1 MRPLV
6 VGIHTSRSRW
16 APEVEYVVRTLMR
29 IAGYPHSVVW
39 LGPGSDAAAV
49 DVYYG
54 PPREGL
60 SATIAVNSDGPEYD
74 QASRIDPVT
83 VARENGV
90 PVPVF
95 GALGA
100 GPEGRLAFSSDL
112 LFACYWLLTG
122 ARESSYP
129 RGRTGNLDIK
139 DSVLVRDNLL
149 LQPPVSLAAAAM
161 RRVLSDAGHEPV
173 PAPWLGPGRDMAFA
187 FTHDVDYPL
196 IMPWLE
202 SARLLLRHGP
212 RILPIAL
219 AILRGTS
226 HYWTFQEWVTMEREF
241 GARPTFFFM
250 ARQGSLLQ
258 YALGTPDDFYD
269 IRTEPFRRLIA
280 ELLDAGS
287 EIGLHASF
295 NAYRDVEVLRAERE
309 RVAAVTGRP
318 VYGNRHH
325 YWHLDPDAPNDTL
338 RLHEQAGFLYD
349 CSLAFEYYPGFRRG
363 ICHPFRVFH
372 PGERRELE
380 AVQLPTAWMDDHFD
394 RRRQVNGIADPETPA
409 RALLDVTRATGG
421 AIVVDYHSRGMN
433 ADVYPR
439 YGPWIT
445 RFARAHLDARVS
457 FPLPYQIAQAYQE
470 HARHLDERSAVAPV

>member
-16 APEVEYVVRTLMR
+16 APEVTYVVRTLMR
-29 IAGYPHSVVW
+29 IAGYPHCVVW
-39 LGPGSDAAAV
+39 LDAGSDPVVV

-60 SATIAVNSDGPEYD
+60 TATVAVNSDGPEYD
-74 QASRIDPVT
+74 QASRLDPIA

-100 GPEGRLAFSSDL
+100 GPAGRLAFASDL

-122 ARESSYP
+122 ARETSYP
-129 RGRTGNLDIK
+129 RSRVGDLDIQG
-139 DSVLVRDNLL
+139 SVFVRDNLL
-149 LQPPVSLAAAAM
+149 MEPPVSLAATAI
-161 RRVLSDAGHEPV
+161 RRVLSDAGNEPA
-173 PAPWLGPGRDMAFA
+173 PAPWLGTGHDMAFA

-196 IMPWLE
+196 IMPWIE
-202 SARLLLRHGP
+202 SARLLLRNGP
-212 RILPIAL
+212 RIMPTVLG
-219 AILRGTS
+219 ILRGSS
-226 HYWTFQEWVTMEREF
+226 HYWTFQEWVTMEQEL
-241 GARPTFFFM
+241 GARPTFFFV
-250 ARQGSLLQ
+250 ARQGSLLE

-269 IRTEPFRRLIA
+269 IRDERFRRLFA
-280 ELLDAGS
+280 ELLDAGC

-295 NAYRDVEVLRAERE
+295 NAYRSAGVLRAERE
-309 RVAAVTGRP
+309 RVASVTGSP

-338 RLHEQAGFLYD
+338 RLHEEAGFLYD

-372 PGERRELE
+372 PGERRELDV
-380 AVQLPTAWMDDHFD
+380 VQLPTAWMDDHFD
-394 RRRQVNGIADPETPA
+394 RRLAVSGISDPEAAA
-409 RALLDVTRATGG
+409 RALLDVTRASGG
-421 AIVVDYHSRGMN
+421 AVVVDYHSRGMN

-439 YGPWIT
+439 CGPWIT
-445 RFARAHLDARVS
+445 RFARTHLDARVG
-457 FPLPYQIAQAYQE
+457 FPMPHELAQAYLE
-470 HARHLDERSAVAPV
+470 HVRHLDERSAVAPV